1 MLPLVDTDEAWR
13 RVVPDDA
20 ALRPGVL
27 DLCTRLGFAGADPVR
42 FTEGSQPV
50 YAIDAAHVLK
60 LFPAMAAGDGV
71 RETRALGFLHGRLPV
86 ATPEPLASGTYE
98 NGWHYVLMS
107 RLPGRDLA
115 ADWPGLPSA
124 EQDGL
129 VEAAGETLA
138 ALHALDPASLADD
151 LGPGDW
157 DGFVA
162 AQRAGAVRRQRERG
176 LAEEWCGQ
184 IEGFL
189 DTAAP
194 RAGDRRALL
203 HTEFMRQHLL
213 VAPDGA
219 GRARLSGLLD
229 FEPAMT
235 GDPDYDFVAVGLF
248 VTRGDRRLM
257 TRFTKTYGRPP
268 DPRAVMAYTLLHV
281 YSNLPWYLRELPPA
295 DGVRDLASLA
305 GTWFGTG

>member
-1 MLPLVDTDEAWR
+1 MLPRVDTDEDWR

-20 ALRPGVL
+20 LLRPGVL
-27 DLCTRLGFAGADPVR
+27 DLCARLGFAGADPER

-50 YAIDAAHVLK
+50 YAVDGGHVLK
-60 LFPAMAAGDGV
+60 LFPAMAAGDGI
-71 RETRALGFLHGRLPV
+71 RESRTLEFLHGRLPV
-86 ATPEPLASGTYE
+86 ATPEPLASGTYDD
-98 NGWHYVLMS
+98 GWHYVLMS

-115 ADWPGLPSA
+115 LAWPGLPPA
-124 EQDGL
+124 EQDRL
-129 VEAAGETLA
+129 VETAGGLLA
-138 ALHALDPASLADD
+138 ALHALDPGPLADD
-151 LGPGDW
+151 IGPGDW

-162 AQRAGAVRRQRERG
+162 GRRAASVRRQRERG
-176 LAEEWCGQ
+176 LPEEWCGQ
-184 IEGFL
+184 IDGFL
-189 DTAAP
+189 DAATP
-194 RAGDRRALL
+194 RAGERRALL

-213 VAPDGA
+213 VAPDRA

-235 GDPDYDFVAVGLF
+235 GDPDYDLVAVGLF

-257 TRFTKTYGRPP
+257 TRFTKTYGRTP

-281 YSNLPWYLRELPPA
+281 YSNLPWYLREVPPP

-305 GTWFGTG
+305 ETWFGTG